1 MYCPK
6 CFNQTLFIK
15 QKGVVDI
22 YINGK
27 KRDSGRFLFNM
38 DPSYTEQNVQDFRH
52 KCDDFFK
59 WYSGFNNKDSI
70 QYVELHTVDVKCESG
85 CAFSPMERFSAVDSV
100 ISSNQ
105 IKQVIE
111 QLAQKYSMQVELKF

>member
-27 KRDSGRFLFNM
+27 KRDNGRFLFNM
-38 DPSYTEQNVQDFRH
+38 DPSYYDDVVRDFQD

-59 WYSGFNNKDSI
+59 WYSSFNNRDAI

-85 CAFSPMERFSAVDSV
+85 CAFSPMEKFSAVDAV
-100 ISSNQ
+100 ISSSV
-105 IKQVIE
+105 IKKVIE
-111 QLAQKYSMQVELKF
+111 QLAQKYSMQVELKL

>member
-27 KRDSGRFLFNM
+27 RRDNGRFLFNM
-38 DPSYTEQNVQDFRH
+38 DPAYHEEVIADFTN

-59 WYSGFNNKDSI
+59 WYAGFNNQDSI
-70 QYVELHTVDVKCESG
+70 QYVELHTVDVKCDSG

-100 ISSNQ
+100 ISGTE
-105 IKQVIE
+105 IKKIIQK
-111 QLAQKYSMQVELKF
+111 LAEKYSMQVELKL